1 MVSEKSTREAI
12 LCLRIITEKM
22 FRINKPL
29 FIAFD
34 DLEKAFDNVNWAKL
48 FKIIEAIGIGYIN
61 RKIIHNLY
69 INDISVIKPGK
80 VNNQVEAEIA

>member
-1 MVSEKSTREAI
+1 
-12 LCLRIITEKM
+12 M

-80 VNNQVEAEIA
+80 VNNQVEAEIT